1 MKINGWQGESP
12 HHPYYKPQNLSIM
25 AVDLNKVAIQVAE
38 LHKAFTDVV
47 NKACDVFS
55 LIEDEAD
62 KARCENDFDVAI
74 NKAEMAL
81 DMAAKVV
88 QDEVIIKLSNAE

>member
-1 MKINGWQGESP
+1 
-12 HHPYYKPQNLSIM
+12 M

-88 QDEVIIKLSNAE
+88 QDEAMIKLSNAE